1 MESVRI
7 VYSVLGIVA
16 AFGGLMQLM
25 AGTGEGHLGKGLL
38 AILLGAVMLLA
49 AMIAGEVKRL
59 GERVRQ
65 LEQREPPRHTEPAF
79 PFVAARP
86 AIPEAQRDSEAAKA
100 LLRTAQDHHFAKQF
114 AEARQR
120 YTDLVTQFPDTK
132 QATVA
137 RQQLENLRNV

>member
-1 MESVRI
+1 MESVRV
-7 VYSVLGIVA
+7 VYAVLGIVA
-16 AFGGLMQLM
+16 AFGGLMQLVS
-25 AGTGEGHLGKGLL
+25 TGEGHLGRGLL
-38 AILLGAVMLLA
+38 ALLLGAVMLLA
-49 AMIAGEVKRL
+49 AMMAGEVKRL

-65 LEQREPPRHTEPAF
+65 LEQREPPRHTERAF
-79 PFVAARP
+79 PFATARP
-86 AIPEAQRDSEAAKA
+86 AIPEALRDSEAAKA
-100 LLRTAQDHHFAKQF
+100 LLRAAQDHHFAKQF